1 MEISIGEY
9 CQFTLR
15 GKMSLI
21 DQYGKFE
28 CLKVFDKKRITV
40 FKLFDFHVEVVR
52 VNPVV
57 ATIENL
63 DHKVL
68 FDIHRKATS
77 QAIHKP
83 SSRWKRPRQ

>member
-15 GKMSLI
+15 GKMNLI

-52 VNPVV
+52 DLLTKEIVQANPI
-57 ATIENL
+57 TSKSLLEFYNL
-63 DHKVL
+63 
-68 FDIHRKATS
+68 IG
-77 QAIHKP
+77 
-83 SSRWKRPRQ
+83 